1 MKSKIHENEK
11 KIKAMSKT
19 IKFITVLAIGLMLSA
34 CNGQSK
40 SKDQSLDQSISKIE
54 VLDFHSTNR
63 CMTCNAIEANTKYT
77 LDTYFS
83 KELAADKITFQV
95 INIDKKENE
104 KIAEK
109 FEASGTSLI
118 LNVIKNGKETQINL
132 TDFAFMNG
140 NDQEVFS
147 KELKSKIETELKTL

>member
-1 MKSKIHENEK
+1 MKLIRSV
-11 KIKAMSKT
+11 
-19 IKFITVLAIGLMLSA
+19 TVIVISLILAS
-34 CNGQSK
+34 CNGHD
-40 SKDQSLDQSISKIE
+40 KDKNKSLDQSVSKIE
-54 VLDFHSTNR
+54 VLDFHSTHR

-77 LDTYFS
+77 LNTYFG
-83 KELAADKITFQV
+83 KELKEDIITFQV
-95 INIDKKENE
+95 INVDEKENE

-140 NDQEVFS
+140 NDQETFS
-147 KELKSKIETELKTL
+147 KELKAKIETELKML

>member
-1 MKSKIHENEK
+1 
-11 KIKAMSKT
+11 MSKT
-19 IKFITVLAIGLMLSA
+19 IKFFTVLAIGLMFTS
-34 CNGQSK
+34 CNGQTK
-40 SKDQSLDQSISKIE
+40 SKDKSLAQSVSKIE
-54 VLDFHSTNR
+54 VLDFHSTHR

-77 LDTYFS
+77 LNTYFA
-83 KELAADKITFQV
+83 KELKENKVTFQV
-95 INIDKKENE
+95 INVDEKKNE

-118 LNVIKNGKETQINL
+118 LNVIRNGKETQINL

-147 KELKSKIETELKTL
+147 KELKAKIDTELKTL

>member
-1 MKSKIHENEK
+1 MK
-11 KIKAMSKT
+11 T
-19 IKFITVLAIGLMLSA
+19 LKFITVLAIGLLLTA
-34 CNGQSK
+34 CNAQNK
-40 SKDQSLDQSISKIE
+40 SKDQILDQSVSKIE
-54 VLDFHSTNR
+54 VLDFHSTHR

-77 LDTYFS
+77 LNTYFA
-83 KELAADKITFQV
+83 KELKEDKITFQV
-95 INIDKKENE
+95 INVDEKKNE

-140 NDQEVFS
+140 NDQETFS
-147 KELKSKIETELKTL
+147 KELKAKIDTELKTL